1 MNAAGNAAVL
11 LSDSES
17 ETRDYLER
25 QLVTDGFEVL
35 NARFGGE
42 ALDLAERRLPDLVLV
57 SELDLCARLRAGEPG
72 RTWNREVPVIVLGP
86 ERADAVDRVRA
97 FQRGADDY
105 VHRPIVYEELLARI
119 RAVLRRMAPPN
130 GDRLEAGN
138 LVVDRATRRVTVGGE
153 DVAARRQG
161 VRAPLPAG
169 ERAEARVHEGR
180 APPRRLGLQ
189 DALPDENARLARLP
203 PALEAPVRPRR
214 PLRRQ
219 RLGRRLPPAST
230 RAARLPAGAAAP
242 SGRARPRSP

>member
-153 DVAARRQG
+153 DVQ
-161 VRAPLPAG
+161 LAG
-169 ERAEARVHEGR
+169 KEFALLCQLASE
-180 APPRRLGLQ
+180 PRRVFTKDELLRDVWGFRTHCRTRTLDSHVSRLRSKLQ
-189 DALPDENARLARLP
+189 CGRDDRFVVNVWGVGYRLLD
-203 PALEAPVRPRR
+203 
-214 PLRRQ
+214 
-219 RLGRRLPPAST
+219 
-230 RAARLPAGAAAP
+230 
-242 SGRARPRSP
+242 